1 MEIRVVS
8 ALVGA
13 SIALLLITMLSVMQ
27 VSGKADYNKAR
38 LDDIYSQVTAISSI
52 LSNAE
57 ITK

>member
-38 LDDIYSQVTAISSI
+38 LDDIHSQVTTISSI

-57 ITK
+57 ITN